1 MSEEKKYL
9 GNANLDGFDLPRDV
23 KMKLYAR
30 QVLAGGTTP
39 PNQPLSFNF
48 DVGDGPNPTI
58 NEVLGGEGHGYGG
71 AADLSSRTPIARLWT
86 AVQLVQPDD
95 SQDATSHDYTDN
107 KLPSEDKRIEE
118 EKANKSYVRKMD
130 PEDGREKIYTRP
142 VKDVK
147 QLTKP
152 KVYMLG
158 NNVENTLDSKI
169 IYSTEQQLDSTGI
182 FPDPKMS
189 QKNPNEFFSPP
200 AGITSVTINSRSIT
214 GTLASQYEAVV
225 RFSVHNIHDFT
236 NIYSRYI
243 LRNGATV
250 VIDAGWDT
258 GLLYN
263 PDIIIDES
271 AVKGLGR
278 GDTMF
283 DALYGE
289 KGFVTTS
296 GGDLLT
302 IVGTV
307 GNFNAEFRSDGSFD
321 CSINVYGRNVG
332 LVERSFDSS
341 SPTDPSEGQASEE
354 SNLFVKKIH
363 DRILKTI
370 KGKHKAQLGDLKSLN
385 PDKAKKYVIEDFGPM
400 VPSPDGTGQQPYGKN
415 NTPPRTKES
424 VATNGIFINTTETP
438 KALDFSNTFITV
450 QVMEEVLN
458 EISST
463 GDIISPLFNTMNEY
477 TSVTDGMYD
486 QQTSYMPSDS
496 NKLHMIYPED
506 WGEIV
511 GSEPPPQPITEFN
524 FAEIDPGEEA
534 NVWKTI
540 QKRQPNEDIK
550 IKITSGIKDNIQ
562 ARTTKI
568 IIRSRD
574 GRAPVYKDFADGGN
588 ILGELSGEYTVR
600 KFIQGNNGESGFFK
614 IDYPW
619 PEKATTNLDAFKLL
633 DQLPGPYDIP
643 MVRVSFTIDL
653 ALSDQAINAQQQQ
666 YAWIDENTNNSIY
679 LHTVGNEY
687 VGGIPKRFDIGF
699 IDERLGE
706 AATSFLE
713 ITVGENLLAQSGKAP
728 QADDPSV
735 GRFKVKKN
743 FETVLGGDTNA
754 APSLPTCEF
763 YLWDLNG
770 NRVDDF
776 NNLPTDIS
784 TFQLEPTTSE
794 KYYDDLKMLHD
805 NGYGFIDNRGRLLNA
820 AQKLKSIFY
829 DPKMYWWSTT
839 DDGFFENAQLPTC
852 YWKKVE
858 MSDAQRAAPDMIL
871 NIGSWRWSYDPTIV
885 FPQKWNSTGAI
896 IQEHV
901 SEDYEN
907 TKNYNIETDPQNN
920 SIRQALKQLL
930 DVAKIGIPTAERSVN
945 LLNTVLASNPI
956 YRDLNYTPTIEDG
969 ILIPNPGTQAYI
981 KTAAGT
987 ITTPVPPAERTEDRH
1002 LFNTKYYDSV
1012 KGMDSEEPDTKIQA
1026 DKIKM
1031 SRDGSDQVLESN
1043 MFSGHVGIPI
1053 GELFINLNTIT
1064 TLYRTSTKIPEF
1076 LDKLTNELDSYTS
1089 NNTDFQL
1096 GTSYQGSYYLK
1107 DLSFPKLRKG
1117 SFDELFIFNPH
1128 SPNSIVKN
1136 LSMNYTVTNDALIAD
1151 EVIKALSGTAGG
1163 LFPLGDLVDSR
1174 ISTNDWY
1181 ASQTPLPENAQI
1193 RYLPSTRGG
1202 VPEALKIQGVST
1214 GYAEKGPYEAMFA
1227 KPTEFR
1233 EVTGEQA
1240 GTSRESTANQP
1251 SLSNNSDTNIS
1262 AEGNDAEGTS
1272 VGNASDKFQK
1282 NNELEKYEDG
1292 IKILPIEVSFDTY
1305 GIGYNMV
1312 GGMVRLD
1319 YLPSTWLDRQVIQLL
1334 SQSHTITPGTWTTTL
1349 SGRMATHPSL
1359 LTGPGRRF
1367 NSRTGNPTSN
1377 ITYMSKEDLVVDK
1390 RGTDFIG
1397 LKGWSAFTNV
1407 ITQLNPVQS
1416 TQPFT
1421 TGAKFTTKIPLD
1433 LFSYPLK
1440 DNFPDLTKS
1449 QIKKILDPKQP
1460 RVYASLVNIFYNC
1473 FAQGPTIV
1481 VPRNPLDSNSEQ
1493 IDIDDPLANGIFP
1506 ALGFGRYE
1514 IPLQGTPNENL
1525 ERVLDAMFS
1534 LGSRG
1539 ITIKANTDIEIFQ
1552 YRGNGI
1558 ISWFFVPRINEQEK
1572 VLPGELLFSKFMHII
1587 IESNKT

>member
-1 MSEEKKYL
+1 MSDPKKFL
-9 GNANLDGFDLPRDV
+9 GNTNLDGFDLPQDV

-48 DVGDGPNPTI
+48 DVGDIPNPTI

-71 AADLSSRTPIARLWT
+71 AADLSSRVPMARLWT
-86 AVQLVQPDD
+86 AVQVVQQDD
-95 SQDATSHDYTDN
+95 SNDNLSTDYPDN
-107 KLPSEDKRIEE
+107 KFPSEDKRIEAE
-118 EKANKSYVRKMD
+118 QAGTSYVRKTD
-130 PEDGREKIYTRP
+130 EQGRERIYERP
-142 VKDVK
+142 ITEVT
-147 QLTKP
+147 QITKP

-158 NNVENTLDSKI
+158 NNVENTLDSKL

-200 AGITSVTINSRSIT
+200 AGLTSVTINSRSIT

-258 GLLYN
+258 SLLYN

-283 DALYGE
+283 DALYGK

-307 GNFNAEFRSDGSFD
+307 GNFSAEFRPDGSFD

-341 SPTDPSEGQASEE
+341 SPTDPSEGQASNE

-363 DRILKTI
+363 DRILQTI
-370 KGKHKAQLGDLKSLN
+370 KGNHKNQVGNIDSLN
-385 PDKAKKYVIEDFGPM
+385 SSKAKKYVIEDFGPTIQSPTGI
-400 VPSPDGTGQQPYGKN
+400 VPFEKD
-415 NTPPRTKES
+415 NTPPKTKES
-424 VATNGIFINTTETP
+424 IATTGIYINTTDP
-438 KALDFSNTFITV
+438 HKSLDFSNTFITV
-450 QVMEEVLN
+450 QVMEEILS
-458 EISST
+458 EISGT
-463 GDIISPLFNTMNEY
+463 GNTDSPLFKTTNEY
-477 TSVTDGMYD
+477 TQVTDGLYD
-486 QQTSYMPSDS
+486 QQTSYQPDDT
-496 NKLHMIYPED
+496 NKLHIIYPED
-506 WGEIV
+506 WGMII
-511 GSEPPPQPITEFN
+511 GSEPPPSPITEFN
-524 FAEIDPGEEA
+524 FAEIDPGEESS
-534 NVWKTI
+534 VWDTI
-540 QKRQPNEDIK
+540 QSRIPSGGIK
-550 IKITSGIKDNIQ
+550 IKITSGITDNLK
-562 ARTTKI
+562 AKTNTV
-568 IIRSRD
+568 SLMGRD
-574 GRAPVYKDFADGGN
+574 GRTPLYIEFVDGGN
-588 ILGELSGEYTVR
+588 ILGELQGGGEYAVR
-600 KFIQGNNGESGFFK
+600 EYIPGLGGKSGHFK

-619 PEKATTNLDAFKLL
+619 PEKATTDLSAFKLL

-643 MVRVSFTIDL
+643 MVRLSFTIDL
-653 ALSDQAINAQQQQ
+653 ALSDQSINAQQQQ

-687 VGGIPKRFDIGF
+687 IGGIPNRFDIGF
-699 IDERLGE
+699 FDERLGE
-706 AATSFLE
+706 GATALLE
-713 ITVGENLLAQSGKAP
+713 VTVGENLLAQSGKAP
-728 QADDPSV
+728 QTDDPSV

-743 FETVLGGDTNA
+743 FETVLGGDTNT

-763 YLWDLNG
+763 YLWDSNG
-770 NRVDDF
+770 NRVDL
-776 NNLPTDIS
+776 NNLPTNIS

-794 KYYDDLKMLHD
+794 EYFEDLKMLHD

-839 DDGFFENAQLPTC
+839 DDGFFVNAQLPTC

-871 NIGSWRWSYDPTIV
+871 NIGSWRWSYDPTIE
-885 FPQKWNSTGAI
+885 FPQKWNSSNAT
-896 IQEHV
+896 IQEYV

-920 SIRQALKQLL
+920 SIRRALKQLL
-930 DVAKIGIPTAERSVN
+930 DVAKIGTPTAERSVN
-945 LLNTVLASNPI
+945 LLNTVLASNPV
-956 YRDLNYTPTIEDG
+956 YRDLNYNPDITDDG
-969 ILIPNPGTQAYI
+969 ILVPNPGTQAYI
-981 KTAAGT
+981 KVAAGT
-987 ITTPVPPAERTEDRH
+987 ITTPIPPQERTKDKH

-1012 KGMDSEEPDTKIQA
+1012 KDLLQEPQGKLQE
-1026 DKIKM
+1026 DKTKM
-1031 SRDGSDQVLESN
+1031 SRDGRSQVLESD
-1043 MFSGHVGIPI
+1043 MFSGQIGIPI
-1053 GELFINLNTIT
+1053 GEIFINLNTIT

-1076 LDKLTNELDSYTS
+1076 LGKLTDELDSYTS
-1089 NNTDFQL
+1089 NNADFQL
-1096 GTSYQGSYYLK
+1096 GNYPSGTYYLK
-1107 DLSFPKLRKG
+1107 DLSFPKLKKS
-1117 SFDELFIFNPH
+1117 SFDQLFIFNPH

-1136 LSMNYTVTNDALIAD
+1136 LSMNYTVTNDSLIAD
-1151 EVIKALSGTAGG
+1151 EVINALGGSAGG

-1174 ISTNDWY
+1174 ITTNDWY
-1181 ASQTPLPENAQI
+1181 DSQITLPENASI
-1193 RYLPSTRGG
+1193 RYLPSTAGG
-1202 VPEALKIQGVST
+1202 IPQALKIDGVST
-1214 GYAEKGPYEAMFA
+1214 GYADKGAYEATFA
-1227 KPTEFR
+1227 KPADFR
-1233 EVTGEQA
+1233 EVMGKPES
-1240 GTSRESTANQP
+1240 TSREVGTSNA
-1251 SLSNNSDTNIS
+1251 SLSNDSGVNVS
-1262 AEGNDAEGTS
+1262 AEGNDDVGTG
-1272 VGNASDKFQK
+1272 VGSAADRNQK
-1282 NNELEKYEDG
+1282 SNELEKYEDG

-1334 SQSHTITPGTWTTTL
+1334 GQSHTITPGTWTTTL

-1359 LTGPGRRF
+1359 LTGPGRKF
-1367 NSRTGNPTSN
+1367 NPRTGNPLSN
-1377 ITYMSKEDLVVDK
+1377 ITYVSKDDLVVDK
-1390 RGTDFIG
+1390 KGIDFIG
-1397 LKGWSAFTNV
+1397 LKGWSSFTNA
-1407 ITQLNPVQS
+1407 ITQLNPIQS

-1421 TGAKFTTKIPLD
+1421 TGAKFTTKIALD
-1433 LFSYPLK
+1433 LFNYPLR

-1449 QIKKILDPKQP
+1449 QIKKMLDPKQP
-1460 RVYASLVNIFYNC
+1460 RVFASLVNIFYNC

-1481 VPRNPLDSNSEQ
+1481 VPSNPLDSNSEQ
-1493 IDIDDPLANGIFP
+1493 IDIEDPSSNEIFP

-1514 IPLQGTPNENL
+1514 VPFQGTPNENL
-1525 ERVLDAMFS
+1525 ERVLDAMFT

-1558 ISWFFVPRINEQEK
+1558 ISWFFAPRVNEQEK
-1572 VLPGELLFSKFMHII
+1572 VLPGELLFSKFIHGII
-1587 IESNKT
+1587 QSNKS